1 MFANIN
7 PSGIAMTF
15 GVGDTPRM
23 SRSPRFDPRCYARRR
38 TLLAGMLGSTLFGIG
53 TSVVAN
59 AGTHSK
65 DPRKLPP
72 QIGDELVRP
81 SWEDDGRVIS
91 VDELPLNGPPLL
103 AYPRD
108 PAAGIARERS
118 RLNQILL
125 VRFEDDELSEQTR
138 AVADGGIV
146 AYSGICTHEAC
157 GVSEW
162 NAAEEYFIC
171 PCHASEFDPRNRAA
185 VVGGPARRAL
195 PALPIKRVGR
205 NIVVAG
211 KFTNRV
217 GAKRK

>member
-1 MFANIN
+1 MFANVN

-65 DPRKLPP
+65 APRKLPP
-72 QIGDELVRP
+72 QI
-81 SWEDDGRVIS
+81 
-91 VDELPLNGPPLL
+91 

-162 NAAEEYFIC
+162 NATEEYFIC

>member
-1 MFANIN
+1 
-7 PSGIAMTF
+7 MT
-15 GVGDTPRM
+15 
-23 SRSPRFDPRCYARRR
+23 RSPPFDSRCCVRRR
-38 TLLAGMLGSTLFGIG
+38 TFLAGMLGSTLFGIG
-53 TSVVAN
+53 TFAATT
-59 AGTHSK
+59 AGTRSK

-81 SWEDDGRVIS
+81 SWEDDGRIIS
-91 VDELPLNGPPLL
+91 IDELPLNGPPVL

-125 VRFEDDELSEQTR
+125 MRFEDTELSEQTR
-138 AVADGGIV
+138 AVADAGIV

-157 GVSEW
+157 GVSDW
-162 NAAEEYFIC
+162 NAADRYFIC

-195 PALPIKRVGR
+195 PALPIKLVGR